1 MRVIGG
7 TYSKRTLKTL
17 SSQLTRPTSDK
28 VKESLFNSL
37 GQYFDGGTALD
48 LYGGSGA
55 LAIESVS
62 RGMDKAVI
70 VDKAYQAIKIIKE
83 NVAMTKEESKFE
95 VLKMPDE
102 AALKK
107 LAMDGHHFDYV
118 FLDPPYA
125 KQRIADIMDELVEL
139 KLLAEDAIII
149 AETDKDTEVV
159 VEDNYELVKEKKY
172 GQTMIRIF
180 RYEGV
185 SAS

>member
-7 TYSKRTLKTL
+7 EYAKRTLKTL

-37 GQYFDGGTALD
+37 GQYFDGGRALD

-62 RGMDKAVI
+62 RGMDKAII

-107 LAMDGHHFDYV
+107 LATDGYYFDYV

-125 KQRIADIMDELVEL
+125 KQRIANVMAELVEL
-139 KLLAEDAIII
+139 NLLAEDAIIV
-149 AETDKDTEVV
+149 AETDKDTEIGVG
-159 VEDNYELVKEKKY
+159 NSYCLIKEKKY

-185 SAS
+185 TES

>member
-7 TYSKRTLKTL
+7 TYSKRPLKTL

-37 GQYFDGGTALD
+37 GQYFDGGIALD

-62 RGMDKAVI
+62 RGMDKAVV
-70 VDKAYQAIKIIKE
+70 VDKAYQAVKIIKE
-83 NVAMTKEESKFE
+83 NVAMTKEEAKFE
-95 VLKMPDE
+95 VLKMPDT

-107 LAMDGHHFDYV
+107 LATDGYQFDYV

-125 KQRIADIMDELVEL
+125 KQQIATIMSELVKL
-139 KLLAEDAIII
+139 NLLADSATII

-159 VEDNYELVKEKKY
+159 AEEDNYRLIKEKKY
-172 GQTMIRIF
+172 GQTMVRIF
-180 RYEGV
+180 QYERV
-185 SAS
+185 SQ